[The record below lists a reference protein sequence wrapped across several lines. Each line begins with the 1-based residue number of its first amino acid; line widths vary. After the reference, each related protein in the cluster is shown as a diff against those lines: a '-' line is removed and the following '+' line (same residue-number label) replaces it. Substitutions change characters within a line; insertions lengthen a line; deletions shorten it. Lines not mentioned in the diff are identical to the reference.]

1 MIAEKPGDMPTTV
14 IVLTTVA
21 DDALAEDLAR
31 VLVEERLAACVNLHP
46 PMTSIYRWKGA
57 IEHAAERQMVIKT
70 TDEHVEALKARLK
83 ALSSYDLPEFLVL
96 SVDGGGTEYL
106 KWITQNVGAPRPD
119 ASTRPQRGPRRSVSK
134 RSRG

>member
-1 MIAEKPGDMPTTV
+1 MPTTV

-57 IEHAAERQMVIKT
+57 VERAAERQMVIKT

-83 ALSSYDLPEFLVL
+83 ALSSYDLPELLVL
-96 SVDGGGTEYL
+96 SVDGGSAEYL
-106 KWITQNVGAPRPD
+106 NWITHNVDAAGPGASKRPPRG
-119 ASTRPQRGPRRSVSK
+119 RRRSVSK
-134 RSRG
+134 RSR